1 MTSEIA
7 LIVSAISVAF
17 SIFFGLKNNKRTD
30 IKEFEER
37 VKENT
42 RINMKLDDIA
52 KTTKDVQK
60 ELELLKNDIKN
71 HSDRIVKVEES
82 AKQGHKRLDTLEKRF
97 GKLEEQ
103 ILIGGK

>member
-97 GKLEEQ
+97 DKLEEQ